1 MSVTPLRTI
10 SKTSPTPRIVPL
22 DVAAIRRDF
31 PILAQRVQDG
41 KPLVYLDNAASTQ
54 KPAAVIEAIR
64 DYYEKDHANVHRAV
78 HVLSERATK
87 AYEEARLK
95 VQKFINANC
104 LREIIYTKGTTDAIN
119 LVAASL
125 GQSLKPGD
133 EIVLT
138 ALEHHSNIVPWQ
150 QAAHANGAT
159 LKVVPVDDAGALRLD
174 ELERLLGPRVKL
186 LSLAHVSNALGTVN
200 PIKEIVALAHGRG
213 IPVFVDGAQAVAHLK
228 VDVRELD
235 CDFYAFSGHKM
246 YGPTG
251 IGILYGKAKHL
262 ETMPPYQTGGDM
274 IAHVSFEKTTWNEL
288 PYKFEAGTPNIAGAV
303 GLGAA
308 IDYIESRG
316 RDAIAA
322 HDRQLLDR
330 ATERLAAIPG
340 VRIIGRAPER
350 AGAISFVVENPP
362 IAAVDVGTRL
372 DLEGIAIRTGHHCCQ
387 PLMERFAIPGT
398 ARASFAMYNT
408 LAEVDRFVDV
418 LETIVAEAKPRAT
431 APVNG
436 DVTYAAASAGSPT
449 EAAAELSD
457 FFDFVEDWA
466 EKYAY
471 IIDLGTKLPPMPAY
485 LRTEP
490 NRVRGCQSTVF
501 LDLRKKAG
509 TADVVEFLC
518 DSDADIVR
526 GLIAILE
533 KLFSGQRAKEIAAF
547 DLDGFFRRIGLDKNL
562 TMGRRNGLAE
572 MANRIRT
579 FAAQVAAS
587 ECPQAVAG
595 VKEKA

>member
-1 MSVTPLRTI
+1 MSATPLRTI
-10 SKTSPTPRIVPL
+10 AKTPAPPRIVPL
-22 DVAAIRRDF
+22 DVASVRRDF
-31 PILAQRVQDG
+31 PILSQRIHG

-54 KPAAVIEAIR
+54 KPTAVLDAIR
-64 DYYEKDHANVHRAV
+64 DYYEKDHANVHRGV
-78 HVLSERATK
+78 HGLSERATK

-95 VQKFINANC
+95 VQKFVNANC
-104 LREIIYTKGTTDAIN
+104 LREIIYTRGTTDAIN
-119 LVAASL
+119 LVAASF
-125 GQSLKPGD
+125 GQSLRPGD

-138 ALEHHSNIVPWQ
+138 AMEHHSNIVPWQ
-150 QAAHANGAT
+150 MAAHAHGAT
-159 LKVVPVDDAGALRLD
+159 LKVVPVNDDGTLRLD
-174 ELERLLGPRVKL
+174 DLERLLGPRVKML
-186 LSLAHVSNALGTVN
+186 ALAHVSNALGTVN
-200 PIKEIVALAHGRG
+200 PLKDIIGQAHGRG
-213 IPVFVDGAQAVAHLK
+213 ILVFVDGAQAIAHLR
-228 VDVRELD
+228 VDVRDLD

-251 IGILYGKAKHL
+251 IGVLYGKAKHL

-274 IAHVSFEKTTWNEL
+274 IAHVSFDKTTWNEL

-316 RDAIAA
+316 RDAIAI

-330 ATERLAAIPG
+330 ATERLKAIPG
-340 VRIIGRAPER
+340 VRIVGTAPER
-350 AGAISFVVENPP
+350 AGAISFVVDDPP
-362 IAAVDVGTRL
+362 MSALDVGSRL

-408 LAEVDRFVDV
+408 LDEVDRFADV
-418 LETIVAEAKPRAT
+418 LEQIVAEAKPRAALVPAAEIAY
-431 APVNG
+431 APP
-436 DVTYAAASAGSPT
+436 AAGTPT
-449 EAAAELSD
+449 EAAAELAE
-457 FFDFVEDWA
+457 FFDFVEEWT
-466 EKYAY
+466 EKYEY
-471 IIDLGTKLPPMPAY
+471 IIELGSKLLPLPTS

-490 NRVRGCQSTVF
+490 NRVHGCQSTVY
-501 LDLRKKAG
+501 LDLRKKPG
-509 TADVVEFLC
+509 TTDIVEFLA

-533 KLFSGQRAKEIAAF
+533 KLFSGQRARDVVAF
-547 DLDGFFRRIGLDKNL
+547 DLDAFFRRIGLDKNL

-579 FAAQVAAS
+579 FAGQVAAA
-587 ECPQAVAG
+587 ECPHPIR
-595 VKEKA
+595 KETS